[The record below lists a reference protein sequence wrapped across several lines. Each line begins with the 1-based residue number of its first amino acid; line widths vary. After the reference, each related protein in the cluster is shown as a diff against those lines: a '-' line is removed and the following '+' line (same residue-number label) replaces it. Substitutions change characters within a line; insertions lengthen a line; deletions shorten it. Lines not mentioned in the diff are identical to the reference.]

1 MQDRPFNTL
10 SVKRISVFLDIL
22 LPFLLYYSMN
32 NHIQILSWL
41 LVGIVVIIRIL
52 LVTVSN

>member
-1 MQDRPFNTL
+1 MQDRLLNSLF
-10 SVKRISVFLDIL
+10 VKRISVILDIL

-52 LVTVSN
+52 LVTVSK

>member
-1 MQDRPFNTL
+1 MQDKLLNSL
-10 SVKRISVFLDIL
+10 SVKRISVLLDIL

-32 NHIQILSWL
+32 NHNQILSWL

-52 LVTVSN
+52 LVTVSK

>member
-1 MQDRPFNTL
+1 MQDRLFNSL
-10 SVKRISVFLDIL
+10 SVKRTSVILDIL

-32 NHIQILSWL
+32 NLNQILSWL

-52 LVTVSN
+52 LVTVSK